1 MTQHLFSLK
10 SSFHMVLQSTNED
23 RSDCKVRRSDVD
35 EIGIKHFASS
45 AKRRILDAKSLS
57 GRSLM

>member
-1 MTQHLFSLK
+1 
-10 SSFHMVLQSTNED
+10 MVLQSTNED